1 MKFSGNV
8 IVKLFVLNTC
18 SVSAGTQG
26 SCEIQMQCFY
36 SVSIDTLTNTKEI
49 IIM

>member
-18 SVSAGTQG
+18 SVSTGTQG
-26 SCEIQMQCFY
+26 TCGIQMQCFY